1 MRKLFFIISIIL
13 SIAGCS
19 DSGEKD
25 LCNLSYTLIYGEWY
39 KVDTI
44 SNDTYLIY
52 KLFFNWTKKT
62 LRFFKEK

>member
-44 SNDTYLIY
+44 SNDTYSIY
-52 KLFFNWTKKT
+52 KLFFN
-62 LRFFKEK
+62 